1 MALWTWLYGHGF
13 MDMALW
19 TWLYG
24 HGFLEIALP
33 PLAVTPGVAAAGAA
47 VLSIF
52 HSRSLLKWAQMGA
65 PAMAQRF
72 AA

>member
-1 MALWTWLYGHGF
+1 M
-13 MDMALW
+13 